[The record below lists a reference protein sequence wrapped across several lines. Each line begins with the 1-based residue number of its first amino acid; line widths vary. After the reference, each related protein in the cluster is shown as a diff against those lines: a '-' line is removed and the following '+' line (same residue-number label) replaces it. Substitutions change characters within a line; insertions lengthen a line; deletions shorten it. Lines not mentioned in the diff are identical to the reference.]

1 MNSDLPIAC
10 SLNAD
15 ELPQRLAEIGAIG
28 RAALRSVEPDGVLR
42 FGADPSTRDR
52 LEAVIAAES
61 ECCRFLTFHLREDG
75 GELLL
80 SIRGP
85 DEAEPVIRELIDTFT
100 GAP

>member
-1 MNSDLPIAC
+1 MSSDLPLAC
-10 SLNAD
+10 SLSAD
-15 ELPQRLAEIGAIG
+15 QLPRRLAEIGAIG
-28 RAALRSVEPDGVLR
+28 RGALRSVEPDGVLR
-42 FGADPSTRDR
+42 FDADPSTRAR

-61 ECCRFLTFHLREDG
+61 ECCRFLTFELREHG

-85 DEAEPVIRELIDTFT
+85 DEAAPLVRDLLDAFI

>member
-1 MNSDLPIAC
+1 MSSDLPIAC
-10 SLNAD
+10 SLSAD
-15 ELPQRLAEIGAIG
+15 ELPGRIAEIGAIG
-28 RAALRSVEPDGVLR
+28 KEALRAVEPDGVLR

-61 ECCRFLTFHLREDG
+61 ECCPFLTFHLREDA

-85 DEAEPVIRELIDTFT
+85 DQAEPLVRELVDAFT

>member
-1 MNSDLPIAC
+1 MNCDLPIAC
-10 SLNAD
+10 SLSAD

-28 RAALRSVEPDGVLR
+28 RTALRSVEPDGVLR
-42 FGADPSTRDR
+42 FGGDPSTRNR

-85 DEAEPVIRELIDTFT
+85 DDAKPLVRELIDAFT

>member
-1 MNSDLPIAC
+1 MSSDLPIAC

-15 ELPQRLAEIGAIG
+15 ELPRRLAEMGAIG
-28 RAALRSVEPDGVLR
+28 REALRGVEPDRVLH

-52 LEAVIAAES
+52 LEAVIAAEAK
-61 ECCRFLTFHLREDG
+61 CCRFLTVELHEDA

-85 DEAEPVIRELIDTFT
+85 DQAEPVIRELIDAFR
-100 GAP
+100 GQP